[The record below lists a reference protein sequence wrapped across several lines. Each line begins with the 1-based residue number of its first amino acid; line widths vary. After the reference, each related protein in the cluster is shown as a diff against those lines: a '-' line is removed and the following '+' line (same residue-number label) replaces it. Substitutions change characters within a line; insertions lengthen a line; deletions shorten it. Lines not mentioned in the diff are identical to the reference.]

1 MSSELLVIEP
11 SGSSSM
17 LGPLFALEIFLAR
30 PHRWDDSFLDKTFD
44 GIRILPNSRL
54 TTVLSAWTK
63 ERGFRFSTIGTDE
76 PLNEQVDA
84 VLLFDDDAS
93 TAMRSFLE
101 ALGIQTITIDLESG
115 SLTGMARRLENDT
128 PLAVSP
134 PSHAN
139 EDREDGRRYN

>member
-11 SGSSSM
+11 SDSSSM

-63 ERGFRFSTIGTDE
+63 ERGLRFSTIVTEE

-84 VLLFDDDAS
+84 VLLFGDDAS
-93 TAMRSFLE
+93 IAMRSFLE
-101 ALGIQTITIDLESG
+101 ALGIQTVTIDLESG
-115 SLTGMARRLENDT
+115 SLTGMGRRPETAT
-128 PLAVSP
+128 PLVVSP
-134 PSHAN
+134 PSHSNDA
-139 EDREDGRRYN
+139 REEGRRYN